1 MSDTEVEQL
10 ARVDTTADEDRH
22 DVPIADDPDNPW
34 YGIPAEL
41 VARAGHS
48 YDLDTTGGCG

>member
-1 MSDTEVEQL
+1 MSDTKVEQL
-10 ARVDTTADEDRH
+10 ARVEDDRH